1 MLGFVVIIVVVG
13 VSVCLL
19 LRTPPATNKLPLDKV
34 LSAQGTK
41 HSVHKAKEK
50 LRGNLEIVWK

>member
-1 MLGFVVIIVVVG
+1 MLDFVVIIVVVG

-34 LSAQGTK
+34 LLAQGTK
-41 HSVHKAKEK
+41 CTQS
-50 LRGNLEIVWK
+50 